1 MVAVIPANTCD
12 LRWVKWA
19 LREREQKSCDYT
31 PADHGIDPDNL
42 PGLIEGEE
50 QQGLEVQ
57 RLHLRPGEGAQNNSG
72 RMSWMNEQVRVLILQ
87 TSPNK

>member
-1 MVAVIPANTCD
+1 MVAVMPANTCD

-31 PADHGIDPDNL
+31 PANHGVDPDNL
-42 PGLIEGEE
+42 LGVIEGEE

-57 RLHLRPGEGAQNNSG
+57 HLHLHPGEGAQNTTV
-72 RMSWMNEQVRVLILQ
+72 EQCHGCFAVGLRQ
-87 TSPNK
+87 RTENR